1 MKAIILSSGKGTRMM
16 PLTKD
21 MHKPMLEVNGE
32 PLIAHKIKLLEDASI
47 NEIFINVAY
56 KKDVITN
63 YIKSLNK
70 NIHLIDEGDEPLG
83 TAAGIRNIV
92 SQLKDQSFIVINSD
106 VWTDYPLDQLKELD
120 LNDNLAHIA
129 LIETPDYLAGDFDI
143 NGETITTGKKYV
155 FSGIGKYH
163 TGLFKKYNDKDLG
176 DILRAE
182 IAAGTALGMEA
193 KKLMDNG
200 DLVPDAV
207 VIGMIKSKLEKNA
220 DAQGFIFDGFPRT
233 SAQAEALDGL
243 LKELG
248 TAISGMIALQVDDEE
263 LTHRLLMRGKNSGR
277 ADDQNEGII
286 RNRIQEYNNKT
297 LPLKEFYGAQGKLQE
312 IEGIGSIE
320 SINQKLCAAIDSL

>member
-21 MHKPMLEVNGE
+21 MPKPMLEVNGE

-56 KKDVITN
+56 KKDVITS

-92 SQLKDQSFIVINSD
+92 SDLKDECFIVINSD
-106 VWTDYPLDQLKELD
+106 VWTDYPLDLLKELD
-120 LNDNLAHIA
+120 LNDNLAHIV

-143 NGETITTGKKYV
+143 NGEAITTGKKYV

-163 TGLFKKYNDKDLG
+163 TELFKKYNDKDLG

-182 IAAGTALGMEA
+182 EKISFSIYGRQWMDIGTPERL
-193 KKLMDNG
+193 KQ
-200 DLVPDAV
+200 
-207 VIGMIKSKLEKNA
+207 I
-220 DAQGFIFDGFPRT
+220 
-233 SAQAEALDGL
+233 
-243 LKELG
+243 KEL
-248 TAISGMIALQVDDEE
+248 I
-263 LTHRLLMRGKNSGR
+263 
-277 ADDQNEGII
+277 
-286 RNRIQEYNNKT
+286 
-297 LPLKEFYGAQGKLQE
+297 
-312 IEGIGSIE
+312 
-320 SINQKLCAAIDSL
+320 

>member
-21 MHKPMLEVNGE
+21 MPKPMLEVNGE

-56 KKDVITN
+56 KKDVIIN

-92 SQLKDQSFIVINSD
+92 SQLKDESFIVINSD
-106 VWTDYPLDQLKELD
+106 VWTDYRLDQLKELD
-120 LNDNLAHIA
+120 LNDNLAHII

-143 NGETITTGKKYV
+143 NDDAITVGKKYV

-163 TGLFKKYNDKDLG
+163 TELFKKYNDKDLG

-182 IAAGTALGMEA
+182 EKISFSIYDRQWMDIGTPERL
-193 KKLMDNG
+193 KQ
-200 DLVPDAV
+200 
-207 VIGMIKSKLEKNA
+207 I
-220 DAQGFIFDGFPRT
+220 
-233 SAQAEALDGL
+233 
-243 LKELG
+243 KEL
-248 TAISGMIALQVDDEE
+248 I
-263 LTHRLLMRGKNSGR
+263 
-277 ADDQNEGII
+277 
-286 RNRIQEYNNKT
+286 
-297 LPLKEFYGAQGKLQE
+297 
-312 IEGIGSIE
+312 
-320 SINQKLCAAIDSL
+320 

>member
-21 MHKPMLEVNGE
+21 MPKPMLEVNGE

-56 KKDVITN
+56 KKDVITS

-92 SQLKDQSFIVINSD
+92 SDLKDESFIVINSD

-120 LNDNLAHIA
+120 LNDNLAHIV

-143 NGETITTGKKYV
+143 NGEAITTGKKYV

-163 TGLFKKYNDKDLG
+163 TELFKKYNDKDLG

-182 IAAGTALGMEA
+182 EKISFSIYDEQWMDIGTPERL
-193 KKLMDNG
+193 KQ
-200 DLVPDAV
+200 
-207 VIGMIKSKLEKNA
+207 I
-220 DAQGFIFDGFPRT
+220 
-233 SAQAEALDGL
+233 
-243 LKELG
+243 KEL
-248 TAISGMIALQVDDEE
+248 I
-263 LTHRLLMRGKNSGR
+263 
-277 ADDQNEGII
+277 
-286 RNRIQEYNNKT
+286 
-297 LPLKEFYGAQGKLQE
+297 
-312 IEGIGSIE
+312 
-320 SINQKLCAAIDSL
+320 

>member
-21 MHKPMLEVNGE
+21 MPKPMLEVNGE

-56 KKDVITN
+56 KKDVITS

-92 SQLKDQSFIVINSD
+92 SDLKDECFIVINSD
-106 VWTDYPLDQLKELD
+106 VWTDYRLDQLKELD
-120 LNDNLAHIA
+120 LNDNLAHIV

-143 NGETITTGKKYV
+143 NGEAITTGKKYV

-163 TGLFKKYNDKDLG
+163 TELFKKYNDKDLG

-182 IAAGTALGMEA
+182 EKISFSIYDRQWMDIGTPERL
-193 KKLMDNG
+193 KQ
-200 DLVPDAV
+200 
-207 VIGMIKSKLEKNA
+207 I
-220 DAQGFIFDGFPRT
+220 
-233 SAQAEALDGL
+233 
-243 LKELG
+243 KEL
-248 TAISGMIALQVDDEE
+248 I
-263 LTHRLLMRGKNSGR
+263 
-277 ADDQNEGII
+277 
-286 RNRIQEYNNKT
+286 
-297 LPLKEFYGAQGKLQE
+297 
-312 IEGIGSIE
+312 
-320 SINQKLCAAIDSL
+320 

>member
-21 MHKPMLEVNGE
+21 MPKPMLEVNGE

-56 KKDVITN
+56 KKDVITS

-70 NIHLIDEGDEPLG
+70 NIHIIDEGDEPLG

-92 SQLKDQSFIVINSD
+92 SDLKDESFIVINSD

-120 LNDNLAHIA
+120 LNDNLAHIV

-143 NGETITTGKKYV
+143 NGEAITTGKKYV

-163 TGLFKKYNDKDLG
+163 TELFKKYNDKDLG

-182 IAAGTALGMEA
+182 EKISFSIYDRQWMDIGTPERL
-193 KKLMDNG
+193 KQ
-200 DLVPDAV
+200 
-207 VIGMIKSKLEKNA
+207 I
-220 DAQGFIFDGFPRT
+220 
-233 SAQAEALDGL
+233 
-243 LKELG
+243 KEL
-248 TAISGMIALQVDDEE
+248 I
-263 LTHRLLMRGKNSGR
+263 
-277 ADDQNEGII
+277 
-286 RNRIQEYNNKT
+286 
-297 LPLKEFYGAQGKLQE
+297 
-312 IEGIGSIE
+312 
-320 SINQKLCAAIDSL
+320 

>member
-21 MHKPMLEVNGE
+21 TPKPMLEVNGE

-92 SQLKDQSFIVINSD
+92 SDLKDESFIVINSD
-106 VWTDYPLDQLKELD
+106 VWTDYRLDQLKELD
-120 LNDNLAHIA
+120 LNDNLAHIV

-143 NGETITTGKKYV
+143 NGEAITTGKKYV

-163 TGLFKKYNDKDLG
+163 TELFKKYNDKDLG

-182 IAAGTALGMEA
+182 EKISFSIYDRQWMDIGTPERL
-193 KKLMDNG
+193 KQ
-200 DLVPDAV
+200 
-207 VIGMIKSKLEKNA
+207 I
-220 DAQGFIFDGFPRT
+220 
-233 SAQAEALDGL
+233 
-243 LKELG
+243 KEL
-248 TAISGMIALQVDDEE
+248 I
-263 LTHRLLMRGKNSGR
+263 
-277 ADDQNEGII
+277 
-286 RNRIQEYNNKT
+286 
-297 LPLKEFYGAQGKLQE
+297 
-312 IEGIGSIE
+312 
-320 SINQKLCAAIDSL
+320 

>member
-21 MHKPMLEVNGE
+21 TPKPMLEVNGE

-56 KKDVITN
+56 KKDVIIN

-92 SQLKDQSFIVINSD
+92 SDLKDESFIVINSD
-106 VWTDYPLDQLKELD
+106 VWTDYPLDQLKELN
-120 LNDNLAHIA
+120 LNDNLAHIV

-143 NGETITTGKKYV
+143 NGEAITTGKKYV

-163 TGLFKKYNDKDLG
+163 TELFKKYNDKDLG

-182 IAAGTALGMEA
+182 EKISFSIYDRQWMDIGTPERL
-193 KKLMDNG
+193 KQ
-200 DLVPDAV
+200 
-207 VIGMIKSKLEKNA
+207 I
-220 DAQGFIFDGFPRT
+220 
-233 SAQAEALDGL
+233 
-243 LKELG
+243 KEL
-248 TAISGMIALQVDDEE
+248 I
-263 LTHRLLMRGKNSGR
+263 
-277 ADDQNEGII
+277 
-286 RNRIQEYNNKT
+286 
-297 LPLKEFYGAQGKLQE
+297 
-312 IEGIGSIE
+312 
-320 SINQKLCAAIDSL
+320 